1 MCVCVCVCVK
11 GGGKDFSSGS
21 IHRSTSLPSD
31 QLQCVSVCV
40 CVCVCVY
47 DRCKGKSMVLI
58 CGGSGVSWGN
68 LLHTGSHALLWFT
81 AHTHTHTHTRTPPL
95 QFHLPKSHLP
105 FSLLLFG
112 LHQRQYQFTVYEAH
126 WNVTLHSLA
135 ASLSFSHT
143 HSHTFSPSV
152 AHLLALFIVVQVIKR
167 QAAPRWQEGGEDC
180 REGQG
185 TLTTT
190 HCLCQHTHTHTHHHH
205 HHHHTPSV
213 LLYSMSHIFR
223 TGEGSVDVQQRWW
236 QIGLRLVLCN

>member
-1 MCVCVCVCVK
+1 MQRKINGINLRRQWCELMQSAAHWEPC
-11 GGGKDFSSGS
+11 FA
-21 IHRSTSLPSD
+21 
-31 QLQCVSVCV
+31 
-40 CVCVCVY
+40 
-47 DRCKGKSMVLI
+47 LI
-58 CGGSGVSWGN
+58 YRTN
-68 LLHTGSHALLWFT
+68 
-81 AHTHTHTHTRTPPL
+81 THTHTHTCTPPL

-190 HCLCQHTHTHTHHHH
+190 HCLCQHTHTHTHT
-205 HHHHTPSV
+205 HTTTTTTTIHPLS
-213 LLYSMSHIFR
+213 YC
-223 TGEGSVDVQQRWW
+223 TA
-236 QIGLRLVLCN
+236 